1 MDSSLPLSGRDI
13 LVTREEKAAEQMAEK
28 IRQYGGTPH
37 IVPLI
42 AFRANNDR
50 NEHTYIE
57 KLTSYEWIF
66 FTSKNGVT
74 FFFEKLKEKN
84 ISIHCCNLKFAAVGK
99 KTCQT
104 LEGYGVKADFVPQ
117 TYTGADFAEEFA
129 DVMTN
134 VRRVLIS
141 KGNLAKDTISSL
153 FKDKNICCDEWVTY
167 ETYFPQDSSDRL
179 AAFLTERESAILTFT
194 SPSTVKRFM
203 NIITGKGLLKKVEN
217 LTIACIGPVTMKAA
231 EQLGLTVKVV
241 PERFTV
247 DDMIDHLSHYVV
259 SKKE

>member
-1 MDSSLPLSGRDI
+1 MKSSLPLSGRDI
-13 LVTREEKAAEQMAEK
+13 LVTREEKAAEGMADK
-28 IRQYGGTPH
+28 IRQYGGIPH

-42 AFRANNDR
+42 AFRANKDR
-50 NEHTYIE
+50 NEHTYLK

-84 ISIHCCNLKFAAVGK
+84 ISIGGSKLKFAAVGK

-104 LEGYGVKADFVPQ
+104 LESFGIKADFVPK

-129 DVMTN
+129 EVMKDVHC
-134 VRRVLIS
+134 VLLS
-141 KGNLAKDTISSL
+141 KGNLAKDTISAH
-153 FKDKNICCDEWVTY
+153 FKEKNISCDEWITY

-179 AAFLTERESAILTFT
+179 VAFLRQSESAILTFT
-194 SPSTVKRFM
+194 SPSTVRRFMSIISDNGLLDMVKRF
-203 NIITGKGLLKKVEN
+203 TV
-217 LTIACIGPVTMKAA
+217 ACIGPVTTKAA
-231 EQLGLTVKVV
+231 EQYGLTVEVV

-247 DDMIDHLSHYVV
+247 EDMIENLSQYVI
-259 SKKE
+259 SIKE